1 LWVVNFI
8 NGFVIPYGMADSK
21 DLIGLFE
28 KLQEGIGTLS
38 TLEKDASSVFR
49 ETLDVILDDVFS
61 NEEFIRL
68 YGILNESEEKA
79 NFTIHKIH
87 NSRRIVEGYEETE
100 NYQSLT
106 MARYSISGFMILKH
120 KKDKNFEIYCSIPQ
134 DKRGIPNEKSFANE
148 ENDQFYEGQWLPYYK
163 ITREDL
169 CKARTGNNS
178 ALFLDF
184 YAALIGA
191 TERAIGVIDVKR
203 RLYEDKGSGRLSNEY
218 ETRKTRLVEFA
229 TTLKE

>member
-1 LWVVNFI
+1 
-8 NGFVIPYGMADSK
+8 MADQELVDFFK
-21 DLIGLFE
+21 Q
-28 KLQEGIGTLS
+28 LQAGTE
-38 TLEKDASSVFR
+38 TLLELEVEASGKFR

-191 TERAIGVIDVKR
+191 TKRAIGVVDVKR
-203 RLYEDKGSGRLSNEY
+203 RLYEDKGSGKLSDEY
-218 ETRKTRLVEFA
+218 ETRKTKLVEFA
-229 TTLKE
+229 QTLK